1 MKKIVIAID
10 GHSSTGK
17 STVAKR
23 LAEYLQFVYID
34 SGAMYRAV
42 TFFAIQS
49 HCFKNDKLNNT
60 ALLEKLHD
68 IDIDFQ
74 FNNKT
79 QKSRILLNGKNVEDN
94 IRGMSVSERVSQ
106 IATIPEVRKKLV
118 TLQRD
123 MAHKHNIVMDGRDI
137 GSVVFPEADIKFFM
151 TASAE
156 GRAKRRFEELQQKGE
171 TTSFNEV
178 FENIQNRDQIDTTR
192 KHSPLIKAENAIVID
207 NTNLSE
213 DEQFKIMLKTVSDYL
228 S

>member
-23 LAEYLQFVYID
+23 LAEHLQFLYVD

-49 HCFKNDKLNNT
+49 HCFKNDQLNNT

-137 GSVVFPEADIKFFM
+137 GSVVFPEAD
-151 TASAE
+151 
-156 GRAKRRFEELQQKGE
+156 
-171 TTSFNEV
+171 
-178 FENIQNRDQIDTTR
+178 
-192 KHSPLIKAENAIVID
+192 
-207 NTNLSE
+207 
-213 DEQFKIMLKTVSDYL
+213 
-228 S
+228 